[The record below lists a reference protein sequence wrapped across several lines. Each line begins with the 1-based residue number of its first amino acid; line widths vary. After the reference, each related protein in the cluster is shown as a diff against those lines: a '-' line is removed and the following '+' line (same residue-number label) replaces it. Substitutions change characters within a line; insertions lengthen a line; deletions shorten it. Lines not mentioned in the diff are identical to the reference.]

1 MEVVKKTENY
11 VIIKKRSGRYGVR
24 STAGKWINGAEKT
37 NILVEAGLVKTA
49 PVKDQEEP
57 TAETKE
63 AAAPQATTKASEEA
77 PAEQ

>member
-24 STAGKWINGAEKT
+24 STAGKWINGDEKIK
-37 NILVEAGLVKTA
+37 ILSEAGLVKAA
-49 PVKDQEEP
+49 PVKAPEEP
-57 TAETKE
+57 AEEVSETSAVKTE
-63 AAAPQATTKASEEA
+63 ATEEA